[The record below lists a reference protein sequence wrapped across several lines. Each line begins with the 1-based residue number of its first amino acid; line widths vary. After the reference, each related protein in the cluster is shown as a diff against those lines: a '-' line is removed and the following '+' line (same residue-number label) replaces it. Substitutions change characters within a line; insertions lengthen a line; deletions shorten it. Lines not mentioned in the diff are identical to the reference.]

1 MDGDYVSI
9 QLHNE
14 YAQRVAEEHERQNHR
29 LTNLERAVEEN
40 SKLALSVER
49 LTISLQRMVEEQKAQ
64 GERLETLESRDGEMW
79 RKIVGYVIT
88 AILGII
94 VGYIFKQIGM

>member
-29 LTNLERAVEEN
+29 ITNLERAVEEN
-40 SKLALSVER
+40 SKLALSIER
-49 LTISLQRMVEEQKAQ
+49 LTISVQRMVEEQKAQ